1 MIVRDLAEASGSRRR
16 VVSKGWESTRLLLK
30 ADAMGFSSHIT
41 TIYAGAEL
49 PMHYR
54 NHLEC
59 VYCISGEGSIED
71 LATGQVHEIRP
82 GVMYTLNDHDRHIL
96 RGRTEMVMACAFNP
110 PVTGREVHDET
121 GAYPLEAEPV

>member
-1 MIVRDLAEASGSRRR
+1 MIVRDLAEANGTRRR

-30 ADAMGFSSHIT
+30 DDGMGFSFHIT

-49 PMHYR
+49 PMHYK
-54 NHLEC
+54 NHLEN

-71 LATGQVHEIRP
+71 LATGEIHEIRP
-82 GVMYTLNDHDRHIL
+82 GVMYALNTHDRHIL
-96 RGRTEMVMACAFNP
+96 RGRTEMVMACVFNP